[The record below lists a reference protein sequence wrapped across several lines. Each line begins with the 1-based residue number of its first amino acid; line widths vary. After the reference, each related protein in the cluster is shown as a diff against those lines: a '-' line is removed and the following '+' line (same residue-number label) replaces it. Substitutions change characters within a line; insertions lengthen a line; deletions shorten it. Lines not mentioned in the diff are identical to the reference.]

1 MIAKINEAKTL
12 IFHVIVNANLIAQH
26 IIQTKN
32 GMILYVNVTV
42 KSIVCAKKIIVG
54 ILAYVFV
61 IIVRI

>member
-1 MIAKINEAKTL
+1 M
-12 IFHVIVNANLIAQH
+12 IVNANLIAQH

-42 KSIVCAKKIIVG
+42 KSIVCAKKIIVE